1 MYIAAQISGGLSIA
15 ILLVYTLV
23 RVSRKTIL
31 ICNILINLLW
41 ALHYLL
47 LGAYTGAI
55 CSFICAF
62 MVAVFFLKGRVKW
75 LSGIYVPLFF
85 AAVFIVFGI
94 VTWNDIFSVIPI
106 VGHMIIIVALWMDRE
121 IVIKTLYI
129 FVAALWVVYNVAY
142 FSYIGVIG
150 QSLSFLFNIF
160 YVAKYYCRQRKRE
173 KGGKTAEKKES
184 E

>member
-1 MYIAAQISGGLSIA
+1 MYAAAQIAGGLSIL
-15 ILLVYTLV
+15 ILLGYTLV

-31 ICNILINLLW
+31 ICNVLINLFW

-47 LGAYTGAI
+47 LGANTGAI

-62 MVAVFFLKGRVKW
+62 MVAVFFLKGKVK
-75 LSGIYVPLFF
+75 GFCGFYVPLFF
-85 AAVFIVFGI
+85 AVVFICFGI
-94 VTWNDIFSVIPI
+94 FTWNDLFSLIPI
-106 VGHMIIIVALWMDRE
+106 IGHMIIIAALWSDRE
-121 IVIKTLYI
+121 IIIKTLYI

-150 QSLSFLFNIF
+150 QSLSFLFNLF
-160 YVAKYYCRQRKRE
+160 YVVRYHIRQ
-173 KGGKTAEKKES
+173 KKENQPKG

>member
-1 MYIAAQISGGLSIA
+1 
-15 ILLVYTLV
+15 
-23 RVSRKTIL
+23 
-31 ICNILINLLW
+31 
-41 ALHYLL
+41 
-47 LGAYTGAI
+47 
-55 CSFICAF
+55 
-62 MVAVFFLKGRVKW
+62 
-75 LSGIYVPLFF
+75 
-85 AAVFIVFGI
+85 
-94 VTWNDIFSVIPI
+94 
-106 VGHMIIIVALWMDRE
+106 MIIIVALWMDRE

-160 YVAKYYCRQRKRE
+160 YVAKYYYLQRKRE